1 MIGWLFPAFLGGLAA
16 LAVPVILHLIKRRPT
31 VVVVPSL
38 RFVPRGFRAYQ
49 RRLRLH
55 EYLLLALRLLLL
67 AALVAAF
74 AHPFVRTRMAG
85 TAWQA
90 DATVFLLDVS
100 LSMQARGPDGAA
112 VWPAVMQDLR
122 ARVQALPAG
131 HAWRVVA
138 YADGVCATLQA
149 TDQWQRVLHEWETRF
164 PTYGGTDYNAAW
176 RAARDLLAD
185 QPGNSHVV
193 WYTDLQ
199 KNALAAMAAHHVPS
213 TCHVEIVPCTPGAV
227 NQRIAFVDA
236 ARITDLGATT
246 RVACVVGGAVKAA
259 DLQVYVDDVR
269 VPTRVEPC
277 APGMAGTHTL
287 TLPALRSGAHVVR
300 AMLRADDAY
309 AVDNQDSMLV
319 YAAPAWHVLLV
330 SSTPVTDTLKAK
342 TLYLGTAM
350 QQLVP
355 GSEWHVTRATIK
367 PEQLATQNLRDT
379 RVIVLVDVARVPDA
393 AVRVLDDFVRAGGS
407 LLVFC
412 GEHTDIAWH
421 NAALAQRGLLPAQL
435 TYATA
440 RARAGNYTCIGIE
453 QWNTNHPALR
463 WCTGTAADDLRAV
476 PFYRVMR
483 TIMATNA
490 DVIATFDN
498 DDAYLASARLG
509 RGTVAL
515 LTCTA
520 DRAWTAFP
528 RSRLYLPFVRE
539 LVRWLA
545 QEPDMA
551 DAVRTERI
559 AVRNASDEQTRPGIT
574 LRSIVPLAAIKNAP
588 DARECAGEQG
598 LSSAAQAKLG
608 VRDDNFVVST
618 TARREGKNDCIESWL
633 IAAVF
638 LLAALE
644 GLYANAV
651 SYV

>member
-1 MIGWLFPAFLGGLAA
+1 MIGWLYPAFLSALAA

-31 VVVVPSL
+31 VVMVPSL

-90 DATVFLLDVS
+90 DSTVILLDVS

-112 VWPAVMQDLR
+112 VWPAVMRDVR

-149 TDQWQRVLHEWETRF
+149 TDNWQRVLHEWETSF

-176 RAARDLLAD
+176 RAARDALAD
-185 QPGNSHVV
+185 QHGNSHVV

-199 KNALAAMAAHHVPS
+199 KSALAALAAQQLPS

-236 ARITDLGATT
+236 ARVTDLGVTA
-246 RVACVVGGAVKAA
+246 RVACVVSGGVNEN
-259 DLQVYVDDVR
+259 DLQVYVDDLR
-269 VPTRVEPC
+269 VPTRVEQC
-277 APGMAGTHTL
+277 APGMAGTHVL
-287 TLPALRSGAHVVR
+287 TLPVMRSGVHVVR
-300 AMLRADDAY
+300 AILRADDAY
-309 AVDNQDSMLV
+309 AADNQDSMLV
-319 YAAPAWHVLLV
+319 YAAPAWRVLLV
-330 SSTPVTDTLKAK
+330 SSTPISNTLKAK
-342 TLYLGTAM
+342 TLYIETAV

-355 GSEWHVTRATIK
+355 GSEWHATHATIK
-367 PEQLATQNLRDT
+367 PEQLAKQNLRAT
-379 RVIVLVDVARVPDA
+379 RVIVLVDVARLPDD
-393 AVRVLDDFVRAGGS
+393 AVRVLADFVRAGGS

-421 NAALAQRGLLPAQL
+421 NATLARRGLLPAQL
-435 TYATA
+435 IYATA

-453 QWNTNHPALR
+453 QWHTNHPALR
-463 WCTGTAADDLRAV
+463 WCTGAAADDLRAV

-483 TIMATNA
+483 TLPATNA
-490 DVIATFDN
+490 EIIATFDN
-498 DDAYLASARLG
+498 GDAYLAAARLG
-509 RGTVAL
+509 SGTVAL
-515 LTCTA
+515 MTCTA
-520 DRAWTAFP
+520 DREWTAFP
-528 RSRLYLPFVRE
+528 RSRLYLPFMRE
-539 LVRWLA
+539 MMRWLA

-551 DAVRTERI
+551 DAVRTAQI
-559 AVRNASDEQTRPGIT
+559 VVRDARAEQVRPGIV
-574 LRSIVPLAAIKNAP
+574 LRSTVPLAAIKNVP
-588 DARECAGEQG
+588 DARECACEQG
-598 LSSAAQAKLG
+598 LPSAAQAKLG
-608 VRDDNFVVST
+608 VRDDAFVVST
-618 TARREGKNDCIESWL
+618 TTRREGKNDCIESWL